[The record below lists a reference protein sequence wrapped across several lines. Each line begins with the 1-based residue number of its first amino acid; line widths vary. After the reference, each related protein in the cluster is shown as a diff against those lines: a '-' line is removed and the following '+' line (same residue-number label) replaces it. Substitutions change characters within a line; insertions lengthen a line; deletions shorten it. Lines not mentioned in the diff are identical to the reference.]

1 MKGME
6 EEAICFLV
14 LDSFISLYT
23 QKKNTNQQ
31 IFIEFGNTKHV
42 ISGTRSI
49 NPVRLVCSLIFQWSL
64 NWLGEKKKV

>member
-1 MKGME
+1 ME

-49 NPVRLVCSLIFQWSL
+49 NSVRLVCSLIFQWSL
-64 NWLGEKKKV
+64 NWLGGKKKV